1 MRRPFLQR
9 PFFSENSEISKPLL
23 KSCEATRCRQALDQ
37 TPITFVIPLTGRSS
51 ALHRF
56 LKNFENLAKN
66 QKEAINLV
74 IVDFP
79 DGAKE
84 DTKQLKSDLY
94 ALEHSL
100 PDSRI
105 ELIQESG
112 EFSRGKG
119 LQVGGVSQG
128 KDELLFFCDI
138 DMVFDSSTLRRIRYE
153 TVQVTGLRN
162 TSL

>member
-9 PFFSENSEISKPLL
+9 PFFSENSEISASVL
-23 KSCEATRCRQALDQ
+23 KKCVGSRCHDRDKI
-37 TPITFVIPLTGRSS
+37 PITFVIPLTGRSD

-56 LKNFENLAKN
+56 LENFKRLALDH
-66 QKEAINLV
+66 KEQINLV

-94 ALEHSL
+94 ALENTL
-100 PDSRI
+100 KDSRI
-105 ELIQESG
+105 ELIQENG

-119 LQVGGVSQG
+119 LQVGGVSQAS
-128 KDELLFFCDI
+128 DELLFFCDI
-138 DMVFDSSTLRRIRYE
+138 DMVFDTSTLRRIRYE
-153 TVQVTGLRN
+153 TIQVKTY
-162 TSL
+162 